1 MTHAEKLE
9 AMKSHMAALGIM
21 ASTAA
26 PPAWKL
32 LWRLG
37 VEIPPPLFLGFW
49 RAALFMGTVFGAL
62 WGAVM
67 WLVLWSWRGM
77 PITFVLVAALGAGVL
92 FGLLMATYFRYL
104 ARKHNLP
111 SWTDY
116 AGQ

>member
-1 MTHAEKLE
+1 
-9 AMKSHMAALGIM
+9 
-21 ASTAA
+21 
-26 PPAWKL
+26 
-32 LWRLG
+32 
-37 VEIPPPLFLGFW
+37 
-49 RAALFMGTVFGAL
+49 MGTVFGAL

>member
-1 MTHAEKLE
+1 MTHPEKLK

-49 RAALFMGTVFGAL
+49 SLALFMGAFFGVL
-62 WGAVM
+62 WGVVM
-67 WLVLWSWRGM
+67 WLILWSWQGI
-77 PITFVLVAALGAGVL
+77 PFVFVAIAALVAGFL
-92 FGLLMATYFRYL
+92 FGLSMATYFRYL

-111 SWTDY
+111 SWADY
-116 AGQ
+116 SGE